1 MSFQG
6 TYKIIIHMTNN
17 ILIENQYK
25 RTSLFEKENVNYLVR
40 VLKRFN
46 TVPKI
51 NNINIITSTS
61 EPTIFK
67 IVPNK
72 SIIIGSSFLS
82 KPILALVYLRYG
94 IEWQLWYKALNTEK
108 QDVVLCDIAALEVT
122 RIFYNLLPKDDKEK
136 LENLDYVLINLIK
149 NDIDLNTES
158 SLINEELQSFHGLK
172 NSNTELKESWKAIV
186 ENLAKPTE
194 YMLMSG
200 GDLRLNIDEIHLLN
214 KYGCR
219 PFPRPDAFTFASST
233 ASSVSNFAFDKTD
246 KVRSILIRNSLKN
259 GFKNTTIEFS
269 ELLKNNLRKIFRLN
283 EECEIIFS
291 PSGTDSSLQIAAI
304 TQIISNKEITHILVA
319 SDETGSGVAAALKG
333 CHFENTTALNYPI
346 EKDAKIEGF
355 RDVDLVQI
363 PFRDQNGAL
372 KTSAQLDK
380 EVFDAV
386 IRTKNQGRHIVLH
399 TMDQS
404 KLGYQSPSDEFIK
417 KLNRLE
423 NLSIQIIVDGSQLRL
438 DPKDI
443 QNYLNKG
450 YIVTITGSKFFTGPP
465 YCGALILPQSV
476 NKLIQSV
483 KNTLPKGLNKYY
495 NSSDWPTSWFCSNEL
510 SDGYNYGSYMRW
522 NAAVVEMDRY
532 YKTPILY
539 RNMGIEMF
547 CNFVDDS
554 IKEATFL
561 MPIYSDETKTKSFSS
576 KEFGIRNIRTIFPFF
591 IFKNNEVL
599 TVDKVKKLYTLLNSD
614 LSDQFEG
621 SSLEIIRLA
630 AQKCHIGQAVNVK
643 YTTEIESAILRIS
656 LGARVISES
665 WVSRDISLFFRNI
678 ELQMS
683 QITITIKKIELIL
696 NNSQLLD

>member
-1 MSFQG
+1 
-6 TYKIIIHMTNN
+6 MTNN

>member
-1 MSFQG
+1 
-6 TYKIIIHMTNN
+6 MTNN

-122 RIFYNLLPKDDKEK
+122 RIFYNLLPKNDKEK

-149 NDIDLNTES
+149 NDIYLNTES

-172 NSNTELKESWKAIV
+172 NSNTELKKSWKAIV

-269 ELLKNNLRKIFRLN
+269 ELLKNNLRKIFRLS

-304 TQIISNKEITHILVA
+304 TQIISDKEITHILVA

-346 EKDAKIEGF
+346 KKDAKIEGF

-561 MPIYSDETKTKSFSS
+561 QPIYSDETKTKSFSS

-696 NNSQLLD
+696 NNSELLD

>member
-1 MSFQG
+1 
-6 TYKIIIHMTNN
+6 MTNN

-122 RIFYNLLPKDDKEK
+122 RIFYNLLPKNDKEK

-149 NDIDLNTES
+149 NDIYLNTES

-172 NSNTELKESWKAIV
+172 NSNTELKKSWKAIV

-269 ELLKNNLRKIFRLN
+269 ELLKNNLRKIFRLS

-304 TQIISNKEITHILVA
+304 TQIISDKEITHILVA

-346 EKDAKIEGF
+346 KKDAKIEGF

-386 IRTKNQGRHIVLH
+386 IRTKNQGRHVVLH

-404 KLGYQSPSDEFIK
+404 KLGYQAPSDEFIK

-561 MPIYSDETKTKSFSS
+561 QPIYSDETKTKSFSS

-696 NNSQLLD
+696 NNSELLD

>member
-1 MSFQG
+1 
-6 TYKIIIHMTNN
+6 MTNN

-40 VLKRFN
+40 ILKRFN

-51 NNINIITSTS
+51 NNIDIITSTS

-67 IVPNK
+67 IIPNK
-72 SIIIGSSFLS
+72 SIIIGSFFLD

-94 IEWQLWYKALNTEK
+94 IEWQLWYKALNSEK
-108 QDVVLCDIAALEVT
+108 KDVNLCDIAALEVI
-122 RIFYNLLPKDDKEK
+122 RIFYNLLPKRDKEK

-149 NDIDLNTES
+149 NNTYLNTES
-158 SLINEELQSFHGLK
+158 YLKDEELQSFHGLK
-172 NSNTELKESWKAIV
+172 TSNTEYKDSWKPIV

-194 YMLMSG
+194 YLLMSG

-259 GFKNTTIEFS
+259 GFKKTTIEFS
-269 ELLKNNLRKIFRLN
+269 KLLKNNLRKIFKLN

-304 TQIISNKEITHILVA
+304 TQITTEKEITHILVA
-319 SDETGSGVAAALKG
+319 SDETGSGVASALKG

-346 EKDAKIEGF
+346 KKGDRIEGF
-355 RDVDLVQI
+355 RDVDLIKI
-363 PFRDQNGAL
+363 PFRDENGAL
-372 KTSAQLDK
+372 KSSNQLDE
-380 EVFDAV
+380 EVFNAV
-386 IRTKNQGRHIVLH
+386 SQTNDLGRHIVLH

-404 KLGYQSPSDEFIK
+404 KLGYQSPSDKLIK
-417 KLNRLE
+417 KLNTLE
-423 NLSIQIIVDGSQLRL
+423 DLSIQIIVDGSQLRL

-465 YCGALILPQSV
+465 YCGALILPKNV
-476 NKLIQSV
+476 NKLIHSV
-483 KNTLPKGLNKYY
+483 RNKLPKGLTQYY
-495 NSSDWPTSWFCSNEL
+495 NHSDWPSSWFCSNEL

-522 NAAVVEMDRY
+522 NAAIVEMERY

-547 CNFVDDS
+547 CNFVEDS
-554 IKEATFL
+554 IKDASFL
-561 MPIYSDETKTKSFSS
+561 EPIYGDETKTNSYNS

-591 IFKNNEVL
+591 IHKNKEVL
-599 TVDKVKKLYTLLNSD
+599 SVDKVKQLYNLLNSD
-614 LSDQFEG
+614 LSNQFED
-621 SSLEIIRLA
+621 SSIEIIRLA

-643 YTTEIESAILRIS
+643 YTNDIESAVLRIS

-665 WVSRDISLFFRNI
+665 WVNRDISLFFRNI
-678 ELQMS
+678 ELQMN

-696 NNSQLLD
+696 NNPELLS